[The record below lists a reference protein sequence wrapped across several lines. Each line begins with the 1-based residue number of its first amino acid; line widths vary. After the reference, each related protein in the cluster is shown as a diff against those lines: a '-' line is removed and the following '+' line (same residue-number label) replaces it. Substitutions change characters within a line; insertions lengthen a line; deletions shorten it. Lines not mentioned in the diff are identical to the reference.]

1 MMDSNIV
8 VALIALIGSAIGSFG
23 GIFLNTKL
31 TNYRIEQLEKRVEKH
46 NGLVERTYQ
55 LEEDMQ
61 VEKEKIKVIN
71 NRLRDL
77 EEFHKPP
84 RSSQQ
89 SGNFQQ

>member
-1 MMDSNIV
+1 MTEETV
-8 VALIALIGSAIGSFG
+8 IALLSLIGTLAGSFG
-23 GIFLNTKL
+23 GIITSNRL
-31 TNYRIEQLEKRVEKH
+31 TAYRIEQLEKRVEKH

-71 NRLRDL
+71 NRIRDL
-77 EEFHKPP
+77 EDFHKPG

-89 SGNFQQ
+89 SGSFQQ

>member
-1 MMDSNIV
+1 MTEETV
-8 VALIALIGSAIGSFG
+8 IALLSLIGTLTGSFG
-23 GIFLNTKL
+23 GIITSNRL
-31 TNYRIEQLEKRVEKH
+31 TAYRIEQLEKRVEKH

-71 NRLRDL
+71 NRIRDL
-77 EEFHKPP
+77 EDFHKPP

-89 SGNFQQ
+89 SGSFQQ

>member
-1 MMDSNIV
+1 MTEETA
-8 VALIALIGSAIGSFG
+8 VALLSLIGTLAGSFG
-23 GIFLNTKL
+23 GIITSNRL
-31 TNYRIEQLEKRVEKH
+31 TAYRIEQLERRVEKH
-46 NGLVERTYQ
+46 NCLVERTYQ

-71 NRLRDL
+71 NRIRDL